1 MDDPLDLW
9 ARLLEAAARG
19 YIEAHALPDD
29 ADPERYGR
37 WLIRQGPGLPRQAFS
52 VSVPFDDLFEAALA
66 LRETAWLKEQRQ
78 RDKQGLQSA
87 TEFHR
92 ATRAN
97 RRKGPR
103 AAGDNRTAK
112 RVSDW
117 APWRRIWWK
126 LQADGRGPD
135 QARGDVADQ
144 MERDTGW
151 RPSRRTLLRNLK

>member
-1 MDDPLDLW
+1 MDDRLDLW
-9 ARLLEAAARG
+9 RRLLEAAARA

-37 WLIRQGPGLPRQAFS
+37 WLIQQGACLPRHDFT
-52 VSVPFDDLFEAALA
+52 VPVPFDDLLAAALA
-66 LRETAWLKEQRQ
+66 LRETAWLQDQRQ
-78 RDKQGLQSA
+78 RDESSLQSA

-92 ATRAN
+92 TTRAN

-103 AAGDNRTAK
+103 AAADNRTAR

-126 LQADGRGPD
+126 LQADKGPD
-135 QARGDVADQ
+135 QARRDVAAL
-144 MERDTGW
+144 MERDIGW
-151 RPSRRTLLRNLK
+151 KPSRSTLLRNLK